1 MQLNRRGVFISPEKC
16 KREDGGEWLKIISEL
31 QKTLADLSQL
41 SEVSSRLATTAENL
55 PDQIT
60 KEREATIKQAMEQIS
75 KERSKAITQLV
86 SAFSAERKAAINEFL
101 AEEQRI
107 KGILGDLRQTLE
119 IGNQLIVST
128 NTLIS
133 NQAKPFDIGDYQKTL
148 VELSNSAQ
156 ELTKLATSI
165 ERISGKTG
173 MDQLVPQII
182 KAMDEAESE
191 GEELANHIMWLIMII
206 IGVWFVAYVIAR
218 LLILYVSNKMRAS
231 ELVR

>member
-1 MQLNRRGVFISPEKC
+1 MQLNRRGFFISSEKC

-75 KERSKAITQLV
+75 KECSKAITQLI

-231 ELVR
+231 AK